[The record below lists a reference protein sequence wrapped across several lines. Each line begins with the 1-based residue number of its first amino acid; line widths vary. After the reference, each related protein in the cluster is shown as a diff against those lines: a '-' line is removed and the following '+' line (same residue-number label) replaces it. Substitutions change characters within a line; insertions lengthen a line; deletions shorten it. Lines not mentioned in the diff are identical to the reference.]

1 MPSETNKLIHLLG
14 TVTFASLLRSK
25 KSQVYAIDC

>member
-1 MPSETNKLIHLLG
+1 MPSGANKLIHLLG
-14 TVTFASLLRSK
+14 MVAFASLLRSE

>member
-1 MPSETNKLIHLLG
+1 MPSGTNKPIHLLD
-14 TVTFASLLRSK
+14 VITFASLLWSE